1 LYNKPNTCPSPER
14 RSRPNRRRKA
24 AFPPIF
30 SNYRRRRSKGRRQI
44 DEGAYVDL
52 YDFRSWG
59 IAISVLTLSFI
70 DAVLTGMQ
78 LLGGKVQEANPIM
91 NAVIRL
97 GGLYSFLSLKAAMTA
112 LPLAII
118 ILHKEWAL
126 ARHAARLCL
135 WSYILVAL
143 YHVYLIVERNSLSGF
158 VRHFA

>member
-1 LYNKPNTCPSPER
+1 
-14 RSRPNRRRKA
+14 
-24 AFPPIF
+24 
-30 SNYRRRRSKGRRQI
+30 
-44 DEGAYVDL
+44 VDL

-126 ARHAARLCL
+126 ARQAARLCL

-158 VRHFA
+158 VPHFA